1 MDQAESIIAS
11 VDDGTADRIIDDAL
25 PADLTA
31 EQKAR
36 IAGVARKAYFGAL
49 ANGDGPDDARAQAL
63 DAVDNA
69 TIGETLDPGP
79 MPGSGRDEQGFALP
93 PEVVIDGVRRGRP
106 HGARG
111 RGGAVERE
119 VRDFYRKPLAV
130 EAFERL
136 GKTIAAEERKDLTV
150 EQRHVGMNDDG
161 SIVDA
166 TMVGRVTH
174 PGLSI
179 EGNAF
184 AQLVSRLGYGGAKY
198 LAEKCPPALRA
209 QNVNA
214 QATLLGGRELQAAA
228 EAPKDEPHEPARV
241 VLRTRRAEEG
251 RSIFAAV
258 SPGYGAFDADLVA
271 SALREATPDEARGG
285 TTYDGRRS
293 RFEVWFQTEKSPK
306 HFAAGETF
314 RAGVVV
320 TSSDDAGGAIRGQS
334 VAWQR
339 ACTNLC
345 IISVQA
351 LDAFAIRHVGS
362 VLELARK
369 FKGGFAKALQSLDT
383 FLRAW
388 DYATEDDLRT
398 GARSASDGPI
408 PEGQEDLMRG
418 VFRGL
423 VTGAKPVVRLPGRR
437 KIEEVVDALIACWRQ
452 DESSARAV
460 VSTSRASAVNAV
472 TRYAHEYLD
481 ELDPWAQDEIVQ
493 QASGLLWGRR
503 GVPGDANAIAPKP
516 LAFVEAEERL
526 EVRELAVRA

>member
-1 MDQAESIIAS
+1 MDQADSIIAS
-11 VDDGTADRIIDDAL
+11 VDDGAADRIIDGAL
-25 PADLTA
+25 PQDLTA

-49 ANGDGPDDARAQAL
+49 ADGDGPDGARARAL
-63 DAVDNA
+63 GAVENA

-79 MPGSGRDEQGFALP
+79 MPGSGRDEHGFALP

-106 HGARG
+106 HHGARA

-130 EAFERL
+130 DAFRRLEA
-136 GKTIAAEERKDLTV
+136 TIAAEERQDVTA
-150 EQRHVGMNDDG
+150 EQRKIMMAPTGEIGAH
-161 SIVDA
+161 DA
-166 TMVGRVTH
+166 TVGL
-174 PGLSI
+174 LSI
-179 EGNAF
+179 EGDAF

-228 EAPKDEPHEPARV
+228 DAPKDEPHEPARV

-271 SALREATPDEARGG
+271 SALREATPAEARGG

-306 HFAAGETF
+306 HMAAGETF

-334 VAWQR
+334 VAWQS

-351 LDAFAIRHVGS
+351 IDAFAIRHVGS

-369 FKGGFAKALQSLDT
+369 FKGGFAKALQSLET

-437 KIEEVVDALIACWRQ
+437 KLEEVVDALIACWRQ

-503 GVPGDANAIAPKP
+503 GVPGDANALAPKP
-516 LAFVEAEERL
+516 LAFVEAEERI
-526 EVRELAVRA
+526 EVRELVTRS

>member
-1 MDQAESIIAS
+1 MDQTDSIMAS
-11 VDDGTADRIIDDAL
+11 VDDGAADRIIDGAL

-36 IAGVARKAYFGAL
+36 IAGIARKVYFGAL
-49 ANGDGPDDARAQAL
+49 AEGDGPDGARVRAL
-63 DAVDNA
+63 DAVENA

-79 MPGSGRDEQGFALP
+79 MPGSGRDEHGFALP
-93 PEVVIDGVRRGRP
+93 PEVVVDGVRRGRF
-106 HGARG
+106 
-111 RGGAVERE
+111 GGAGKGKTVERA
-119 VRDFYRKPLAV
+119 VREFERKPLAIDAFRRL
-130 EAFERL
+130 EA
-136 GKTIAAEERKDLTV
+136 TIAAEDRQDLTV
-150 EQRHVGMNDDG
+150 RQHNVGMDDDG

-166 TMVGRVTH
+166 TMVGRATH
-174 PGLSI
+174 HGLSI
-179 EGNAF
+179 EGDAF

-209 QNVNA
+209 HNVNA
-214 QATLLGGRELQAAA
+214 QATLIGGRELQAAA
-228 EAPKDEPHEPARV
+228 AAPKDEPHEPARV

-258 SPGYGAFDADLVA
+258 SPGYGAFDADMVA
-271 SALREATPDEARGG
+271 RALREATPDGARGG

-293 RFEVWFQTEKSPK
+293 RFEVWFQTEKSPR
-306 HFAAGETF
+306 HMAAGETF

-334 VAWQR
+334 VAWQS

-351 LDAFAIRHVGS
+351 LDAFAIRHVGN
-362 VLELARK
+362 VFELARK
-369 FKGGFAKALQSLDT
+369 FKGGFAKALQSLET

-398 GARSASDGPI
+398 GARSASEGPI
-408 PEGQEDLMRG
+408 PDGAEDLMRG

-423 VTGAKPVVRLPGRR
+423 VVGARPAVKLPGRR
-437 KIEEVVDALIACWRQ
+437 KIEDVVDGLITCWRA

-460 VSTSRASAVNAV
+460 HATSRASAVNAI

-481 ELDPWAQDEIVQ
+481 ELDPWAQDEVVQ

-503 GVPGDANAIAPKP
+503 GVPGDATASAPKP

-526 EVRELAVRA
+526 ELRELAVRA

>member
-1 MDQAESIIAS
+1 MDQTDSIIAS
-11 VDDGTADRIIDDAL
+11 VDDGTADRIIDGAL

-31 EQKAR
+31 EQKKR

-49 ANGDGPDDARAQAL
+49 ADGDGPDGARARAL
-63 DAVDNA
+63 GAVENA

-79 MPGSGRDEQGFALP
+79 MPGSGRDEHGFALP

-106 HGARG
+106 GG
-111 RGGAVERE
+111 RSGGKRVERE

-130 EAFERL
+130 EAFRRL
-136 GKTIAAEERKDLTV
+136 EATIAAEERQDVTA
-150 EQRHVGMNDDG
+150 EQRHVTMHDDG
-161 SIVDA
+161 QIRVPHSTDA
-166 TMVGRVTH
+166 A
-174 PGLSI
+174 I
-179 EGNAF
+179 EGDAF

-334 VAWQR
+334 VAWQS

-369 FKGGFAKALQSLDT
+369 FKGGFAKALQSLET

-437 KIEEVVDALIACWRQ
+437 KLEEVVDALIACWRQ

-472 TRYAHEYLD
+472 TRYAHEYID

-503 GVPGDANAIAPKP
+503 GVPGDANALAPKP

-526 EVRELAVRA
+526 EVRELTTRS